1 MATLRDI
8 LRRINS
14 VKSTRQ
20 ITKAMKMVA
29 AAQLRKAQLQ
39 AEQSRPYAEKMS
51 DMLGHLSAVATD
63 KLSHPYFEKREVE
76 KQTLVVMT
84 SDRGLCGAFNSNLIR
99 NAEHWLKE
107 RDPEKVELV
116 CVGRRGYQYFKK
128 REWKIV
134 EAYIEFNA
142 EMKFDMVRG
151 MVNQLTTRFVTGQ
164 TDEIYLLYAK
174 FFTTAKNV
182 PTFEKYLNIDK
193 PESHGDGETVGA
205 YIFEPTPDDIFSALL
220 PRYALI
226 RLQSALADSF
236 ASEHATRMM
245 AMTLATN
252 NAGEMIDSLTLQY
265 NKARQASITTE
276 ILEVVS
282 GAEALRG

>member
-51 DMLGHLSAVATD
+51 HMLGHLSAAATD
-63 KLSHPYFEKREVE
+63 ELSHPYFEKREV
-76 KQTLVVMT
+76 KRQTLVLMT

-99 NAEHWLKE
+99 KAENWLSE
-107 RDPEKVELV
+107 RDTDKTELV
-116 CVGRRGYQYFKK
+116 IVGRRGHLYFRK
-128 REWKIV
+128 REWKI
-134 EAYIEFNA
+134 EKAYNEFNA
-142 EMKFDMVRG
+142 EMNFPMIKDLVGF
-151 MVNQLTTRFVTGQ
+151 LTNRFLIGQ
-164 TDEIYLLYAK
+164 TDEIYLLYSK
-174 FFTTAKNV
+174 FISTAKTV
-182 PTFEKYLNIDK
+182 PTLEKYLNIDR
-193 PESHGDGETVGA
+193 PESEGGDSVGA
-205 YIFEPTPDDIFSALL
+205 YIFEPTPDAIFSQLL
-220 PRYALI
+220 PRYALV

-252 NAGEMIDSLTLQY
+252 NAGEMIDALTLKY
-265 NKARQASITTE
+265 NKARQAAITKE
-276 ILEVVS
+276 ILEVVG
-282 GAEALRG
+282 GAEALKA

>member
-8 LRRINS
+8 LKRINS

-51 DMLGHLSAVATD
+51 EMLGHLSAAATD
-63 KLSHPYFEKREVE
+63 KLSHPYFEKREVK
-76 KQTLVVMT
+76 KQTLVLMT

-99 NAEHWLKE
+99 MAEKWLTE
-107 RDPEKVELV
+107 RDQAKTELV
-116 CVGRRGYQYFKK
+116 CVGRRGHLYFRRRQWEIIKT
-128 REWKIV
+128 
-134 EAYIEFNA
+134 YNEFNA
-142 EMKFDMVRG
+142 EMKFPMVRDL
-151 MVNQLTTRFVTGQ
+151 VSFLTGRFIDGH

-174 FFTTAKNV
+174 FISTAKTV
-182 PTFEKYLNIDK
+182 ATIEKYLNIDR
-193 PESHGDGETVGA
+193 PASEGHDGAGV
-205 YIFEPTPDDIFSALL
+205 YIFEPTPDAIFSNLL
-220 PRYALI
+220 PRYAHV
-226 RLQSALADSF
+226 RLQSSLADSF

-252 NAGEMIDSLTLQY
+252 NAGEMIDNLTLQY
-265 NKARQASITTE
+265 NKARQAAITKE
-276 ILEVVS
+276 ILEVVG
-282 GAEALRG
+282 GAEALKA

>member
-51 DMLGHLSAVATD
+51 EMLGHLSSAVTD
-63 KLSHPYFEKREVE
+63 NLSHPYFEKREVK

-99 NAEHWLKE
+99 RAEEWLRE
-107 RDPEKVELV
+107 RDSENVELV
-116 CVGRRGYQYFKK
+116 TVGRRGHLYFKK
-128 REWKIV
+128 RDWKII
-134 EAYIEFNA
+134 EAYNEFNA
-142 EMKFDMVRG
+142 EMNFDMVRDL
-151 MVNQLTTRFVTGQ
+151 VAFLTNRFTTGQ
-164 TDEIYLLYAK
+164 SDEIYLLYAK
-174 FFTTAKNV
+174 FYSTARNA
-182 PTFEKYLNIDK
+182 PTIEKYLNIDR
-193 PESHGDGETVGA
+193 PESHDGDSVGA
-205 YIFEPTPDDIFSALL
+205 YIFEPTPDDIFSELL
-220 PRYALI
+220 PRYALV

-265 NKARQASITTE
+265 NKARQAAITTE
-276 ILEVVS
+276 ILEVVG
-282 GAEALRG
+282 GAEALKA

>member
-51 DMLGHLSAVATD
+51 HMLGHLSAAATD
-63 KLSHPYFEKREVE
+63 ELSHPYFEKREVK
-76 KQTLVVMT
+76 KQTLVLMT

-99 NAEHWLKE
+99 KAEKWLAE
-107 RDPEKVELV
+107 RDDDKTELIT
-116 CVGRRGYQYFKK
+116 VGRRGHLYFRK
-128 REWKIV
+128 RQWQIT
-134 EAYIEFNA
+134 EAYNEFNA
-142 EMKFDMVRG
+142 EMNFPMVRDLVG
-151 MVNQLTTRFVTGQ
+151 YLTSRFVNGQ
-164 TDEIYLLYAK
+164 TDEIYLLYSK
-174 FFTTAKNV
+174 FISTAKTI
-182 PTFEKYLNIDK
+182 PTIEKYLNIDR
-193 PESHGDGETVGA
+193 PESESGDSVGA
-205 YIFEPTPDDIFSALL
+205 YIFEPNPDAIFSHLL
-220 PRYALI
+220 PRYALV

-252 NAGEMIDSLTLQY
+252 NAGEMIDALTLQY
-265 NKARQASITTE
+265 NKARQAAITTE
-276 ILEVVS
+276 ILEVVG
-282 GAEALRG
+282 GAEALKA

>member
-51 DMLGHLSAVATD
+51 HMLGHLSAAATD
-63 KLSHPYFEKREVE
+63 KLSHPYFEKRDIK
-76 KQTLVVMT
+76 KQTLVLMT

-99 NAEHWLKE
+99 KAEEWLKE
-107 RDPEKVELV
+107 RDPEQVELV
-116 CVGRRGYQYFKK
+116 CVGRRGHLYFKK
-128 REWKIV
+128 RQWKII
-134 EAYIEFNA
+134 ETYNEFNA
-142 EMKFDMVRG
+142 ELKFDMVRNL
-151 MVNQLTTRFVTGQ
+151 VSFLTNRFVSGES
-164 TDEIYLLYAK
+164 DEINLLYAK
-174 FFTTAKNV
+174 FYTTARNV
-182 PTFEKYLNIDK
+182 ATIEKYLNIER
-193 PESHGDGETVGA
+193 PESTGNESVGA
-205 YIFEPTPDDIFSALL
+205 YIFEPTPDDIFSELL
-220 PRYALI
+220 PRYALV

-265 NKARQASITTE
+265 NKARQAAITTE
-276 ILEVVS
+276 ILEVVG
-282 GAEALRG
+282 GAEALKA

>member
-39 AEQSRPYAEKMS
+39 AEQSRPYAEKMTA
-51 DMLGHLSAVATD
+51 MLGHLSTAATD
-63 KLSHPYFEKREVE
+63 KLSHPFFEKREVK
-76 KQTLVVMT
+76 KQTLVLMT

-99 NAEHWLKE
+99 MAENWLSE
-107 RDPEKVELV
+107 RDKNKTELV
-116 CVGRRGYQYFKK
+116 CVGRKGYLYFRK
-128 REWKIV
+128 RQWKIA
-134 EAYIEFNA
+134 EAYNEFNA
-142 EMKFDMVRG
+142 EMNFPMVRDLIG
-151 MVNQLTTRFVTGQ
+151 YLTNRFVTGQ
-164 TDEIYLLYAK
+164 SDEIHLLYAK
-174 FFTTAKNV
+174 FISTARTI
-182 PTFEKYLNIDK
+182 PTIEKYLNIDR
-193 PESHGDGETVGA
+193 PENEEGEAVGA
-205 YIFEPTPDDIFSALL
+205 YIFEPNPDAIFSELL
-220 PRYALI
+220 PRYALV

-252 NAGEMIDSLTLQY
+252 NAGEMIDALTLQF

-282 GAEALRG
+282 GAEALKA